1 MKYTIKIQKNRLFH
15 LPLKIK
21 NNIKSEGL
29 NKVEWILNY
38 NNNTVQ
44 MNFLKDMGTHQ
55 DDILGDI
62 RKLYRNIYTQSMIKI
77 PNMIYDYLNCQT
89 LDYIILDVKD
99 NYILVNTQKRIEL
112 SDISALI
119 KKSRGEY

>member
-1 MKYTIKIQKNRLFH
+1 
-15 LPLKIK
+15 
-21 NNIKSEGL
+21 
-29 NKVEWILNY
+29 
-38 NNNTVQ
+38 
-44 MNFLKDMGTHQ
+44 MNFLKDMGTHE

>member
-99 NYILVNTQKRIEL
+99 NHILVNTQKRIEL